1 MKEVSLLCGEEG
13 AGQCEVTEELWNT
26 LKRADSTQ
34 RIFPTCFSSLPS
46 YPFVF
51 RSNNYVVEEV
61 MHLFYTK
68 KYKMIYIT
76 LHAIESMSFS
86 ILTPVYNT
94 SFVVFPKHLCTQF
107 KKSNCSYEVHCE
119 ILSPAPSPS
128 WRQPASPPTGIT
140 LVFSSRSVNDMYITN
155 L

>member
-1 MKEVSLLCGEEG
+1 
-13 AGQCEVTEELWNT
+13 
-26 LKRADSTQ
+26 
-34 RIFPTCFSSLPS
+34 
-46 YPFVF
+46 
-51 RSNNYVVEEV
+51 
-61 MHLFYTK
+61 
-68 KYKMIYIT
+68 MIYIT

-140 LVFSSRSVNDMYITN
+140 LVFSSMSVNDMYITN
-155 L
+155 LWLFGLGVTWKFLFLPPPSPPSSSHPPWVILLDFSYRVIWHLCCDEHENIMHRRDKALRWLLAHLSVFLA